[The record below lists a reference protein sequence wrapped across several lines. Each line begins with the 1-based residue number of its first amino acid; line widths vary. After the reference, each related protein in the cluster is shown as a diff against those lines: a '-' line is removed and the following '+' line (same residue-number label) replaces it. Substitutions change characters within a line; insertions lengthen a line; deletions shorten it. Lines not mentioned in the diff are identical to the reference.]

1 MGISCFILIE
11 LFSFKMFVVIVCISL
26 GFVLSSIALKLS
38 G

>member
-11 LFSFKMFVVIVCISL
+11 LFQFKMFVVVYISL